1 MNFLIDLATLELSA
15 LTALALLA
23 WIYLTWMRAGFW
35 KADIWLK
42 PEPSTPDPV
51 NSSVAVVIPARDEAD
66 TIATTLASLTSQSFS
81 GTLKIV
87 VVDDQSSDGTGGI
100 ARAASTE
107 KIAIEV
113 INGTDLPEGWSG
125 KVWAM
130 SQGVEAACAGS
141 ELPDYILLT
150 DADIEYAPHVL
161 DKMVR
166 TADAHSYTFVS
177 LMARLDAR
185 GLWGQLLVPAF
196 IYFFQLIYPFAKANT
211 RYDSLAAA
219 AGGCFLVR
227 RDALEAAGGLASIK
241 SDIIDDCALAKALKR
256 ARPAQDTLT
265 ALTHEVHS
273 RRDNRTLESIWNM
286 VARTAFTQ
294 LRYSWLMLAGA
305 LIGLVLTFLVPVWGL
320 FSWIFGDAGGTVG
333 AISLATLALMARTY
347 WPTIRMYGLSPLW
360 ALSLPAAAIIYAG
373 ATAASAIRH
382 ARGSGARWKGR
393 SYPAT

>member
-51 NSSVAVVIPARDEAD
+51 NASVAVIIPARDEAD

-87 VVDDQSSDGTGGI
+87 VVDDQSSDGTGSI

-107 KIAIEV
+107 NIPVEV

-141 ELPDYILLT
+141 ALPDYILLT

-320 FSWIFGDAGGTVG
+320 FSWIFGDAGGRVG

>member
-1 MNFLIDLATLELSA
+1 MTFLIDLVTLELSA

-42 PEPSTPDPV
+42 PEPSSLAPV
-51 NSSVAVVIPARDEAD
+51 KSSVAAVIPARDEAE
-66 TIATTLASLTSQSFS
+66 TIATTLASLTAQSFS
-81 GTLKIV
+81 GTLKIY
-87 VVDDQSSDGTGGI
+87 VVDDQSTDGTGDI

-107 KIAIEV
+107 NIAVEV

-130 SQGVEAACAGS
+130 SQGVASASAGS
-141 ELPDYILLT
+141 DMPEYILLT

-166 TADAHSYTFVS
+166 AADTHSYTFVS

-241 SDIIDDCALAKALKR
+241 SDIIDDCALAEALKR

-305 LIGLVLTFLVPVWGL
+305 LMGLVLTFLVPVWGL
-320 FSWIFGDAGGTVG
+320 LSWVFADAGWTVG
-333 AISLATLALMARTY
+333 AICIATLALMARTY
-347 WPTIRMYGLSPLW
+347 WPTVRMYGLSPMW
-360 ALSLPAAAIIYAG
+360 AFSLPAAAVIYAG
-373 ATAASAIRH
+373 ATAASALRH